1 MDDGERT
8 EENGVMM
15 QTKFGYQWFLPLL
28 LLVGLIGCGEAP
40 PVITQGK
47 IVYKGRGVFPA
58 TLLFKDSQGKVLPT
72 STADDGSF
80 KLIDVK
86 KDKYRLAIQIPKI
99 ANLGTKQA
107 PAAGDDAAPEGSREA
122 TVPAKFKNANVDIP
136 AKYADF
142 DSSKLEFDFTSEIS
156 QDIQI
161 TLED

>member
-1 MDDGERT
+1 MLKKC
-8 EENGVMM
+8 VC
-15 QTKFGYQWFLPLL
+15 QQILPLIL
-28 LLVGLIGCGEAP
+28 LLGLIGCNEAP
-40 PVITQGK
+40 PEITQGK
-47 IVYKGRGVFPA
+47 VTYKGRGVFPA

-86 KDKYRLAIQIPKI
+86 KDKYRLAIQIPKL
-99 ANLGTKQA
+99 ANLGSKRGPEA
-107 PAAGDDAAPEGSREA
+107 DADAAPEGSREA
-122 TVPAKFKNANVDIP
+122 TVPAKFKDANVGIP
-136 AKYADF
+136 AKYEDF